1 MKTDET
7 QHQLNHLPDD
17 AAPAHSARPHSAAE
31 HHPAASKG
39 LSTIAIHEG
48 YEGDPLAGSLTPPI
62 YQTSTFVFPS
72 VEAGAKRFAGEE
84 AGYIYSRLGN
94 PTVSVLEQK
103 VAALEK
109 AEAGLAFA
117 SGMAAI
123 SAVIIGLVKTG
134 DHILCSRGLYGST
147 YAFLTLMQNRFGVEF
162 TLCDMT
168 DQQTVRNSIRP
179 NTKVIYVETPINP
192 TLELVDL
199 RMVSEIAK
207 EHHILSVVD
216 NTFLSP
222 FLQRPIEHGC
232 DIVIHSATKYIG
244 GHGDVIA
251 GIAVGPQAIIDM
263 LRMTTL
269 KDIGGVLS
277 PFDAY
282 LLIRGLKTI
291 GVRMHQHSQN
301 AQQIAKFLMQHPKVS
316 AVYYPGL
323 PDHPQHELAKRQTNG
338 FGGLLSFEL
347 KGGLQAGKRVM
358 NQVQLC
364 KLAVSLGDVDT
375 LIQHPASMTHSV
387 VPAEERLKM
396 GISDGLIRLSVGL
409 EDVEDIVMDLE
420 QALQHA

>member
-7 QHQLNHLPDD
+7 QHQLNHLSDD
-17 AAPAHSARPHSAAE
+17 AAPARSAVEDSAVE
-31 HHPAASKG
+31 SHRAASKG

-48 YEGDPLAGSLTPPI
+48 YEGDPLTGSLTPPI

-134 DHILCSRGLYGST
+134 DHILCSHGLYGST

-207 EHHILSVVD
+207 EHHILTVVD

-222 FLQRPIEHGC
+222 FLQRPIEQGC

-301 AQQIAKFLMQHPKVS
+301 AQQIAKYLMQHPKVS

-323 PDHPQHELAKRQTNG
+323 PDHPQHELAKRQTDG

-358 NQVQLC
+358 NQVRLC

>member
-1 MKTDET
+1 MKTHET
-7 QHQLNHLPDD
+7 QHQHNHLPDD
-17 AAPAHSARPHSAAE
+17 PAPAHSARPHSAAE

-48 YEGDPLAGSLTPPI
+48 YEGDPLTGSLTPPI

-72 VEAGAKRFAGEE
+72 VEAGTKRFAGEE

-168 DQQTVRNSIRP
+168 DEQTVRNSIRP

-207 EHHILSVVD
+207 EHQILTVVD

-222 FLQRPIEHGC
+222 YLQRPIEHGC

-251 GIAVGPQAIIDM
+251 GIAVGPQAMIDM

-291 GVRMHQHSQN
+291 GVRMHQHSKN
-301 AQQIAKFLMQHPKVS
+301 ALQIAEYLQQHPKVS

-323 PDHPQHELAKRQTNG
+323 PDYPQHELAKRQTDG

-347 KGGLQAGKRVM
+347 KGGLEAGKRVM

-409 EDVEDIVMDLE
+409 ENVEDIVLDLE